1 MVPSC
6 LKTPEAVHEKF
17 LALLDD
23 IQPEKEMVDLYFEIF
38 KEQLS
43 KNIVSGVSE
52 QEDTSKRIK
61 ELESKKQR
69 LIEMRL
75 EGEIE
80 KETFSAIKSGYEK
93 ELFLLEN
100 KRTEADVDIDV
111 NIDELIAFGK
121 SFVTNIRERWES
133 LLVEDKI
140 VYQGSIFPNKLVWGG
155 NNWRTPTIQPLIS
168 SINSLK
174 TDNVIPAGIEP
185 AIFRM
190 KT

>member
-168 SINSLK
+168 SINTLK
-174 TDNVIPAGIEP
+174 TKLTC
-185 AIFRM
+185 FF
-190 KT
+190 